1 MAELVLCSGF
11 FLVYLVEEVVQLL
24 VHPNAHQDN
33 LNSHQSSKAVDKGQG
48 RDGERANS
56 CCDATNHNDMEM
68 QPRSESS
75 TSESSIDPGYN
86 PKYSVRLSL
95 STSSVFPNYHSP
107 DSLKPSPQEK
117 PFPSPSRLFLFLAKP
132 IDEKK
137 SQQHQRKSHQKHQ
150 KTHKPQPRQHE
161 AHYLLLQQFSRRS
174 SDFEIVQHQLLASE
188 QPALCPSWQHL
199 RSWSSQI
206 IIFTPCATSSF
217 LVLTLILFHNSY
229 CSTTR
234 VSSSPR
240 SQLLNSPTEPPYFP
254 SLAG

>member
-95 STSSVFPNYHSP
+95 TTSSVFPNYHSP

-137 SQQHQRKSHQKHQ
+137 SQQHQKKSHQKQQ
-150 KTHKPQPRQHE
+150 KTHKPRHASTRPTT
-161 AHYLLLQQFSRRS
+161 FSSNNSLVDRRTSRLSSTSFWPRS
-174 SDFEIVQHQLLASE
+174 SRPCALLGSACDHGL
-188 QPALCPSWQHL
+188 A
-199 RSWSSQI
+199 
-206 IIFTPCATSSF
+206 IFTTFFVC
-217 LVLTLILFHNSY
+217 
-229 CSTTR
+229 
-234 VSSSPR
+234 
-240 SQLLNSPTEPPYFP
+240 
-254 SLAG
+254 